1 MDIKIPIHIY
11 TDILKEDKQLEDAMR
26 EFGATKEE
34 IEKDQSDILSSDLS
48 PESSGTFL

>member
-1 MDIKIPIHIY
+1 MKIPIHIY
-11 TDILKEDKQLEDAMR
+11 TDILQEDKQIEDAIR

-34 IEKDQSDILSSDLS
+34 IEKDQSDIIGSDLS